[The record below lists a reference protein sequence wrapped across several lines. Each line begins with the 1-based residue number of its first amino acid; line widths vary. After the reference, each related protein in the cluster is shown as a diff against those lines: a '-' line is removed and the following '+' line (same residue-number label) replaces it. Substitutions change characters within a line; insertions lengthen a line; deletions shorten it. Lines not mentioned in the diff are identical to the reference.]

1 MKSKRA
7 SLMNNNPLDE
17 MFSSSTPK
25 KKQGGSA
32 ADSAES
38 SPTKQTTF
46 ILFEDQLDWL
56 DEICFNAKRKGGKRI
71 NKTAVIRSLVA
82 LARDRGL
89 TLEGVRTEDDIYA
102 RLVQTLE

>member
-17 MFSSSTPK
+17 MFSSSAPI
-25 KKQGGSA
+25 KKQS
-32 ADSAES
+32 DKSSNSAES
-38 SPTKQTTF
+38 PTTKQTTF

-71 NKTAVIRSLVA
+71 NKTAVIRCLVA
-82 LARDRGL
+82 LARNKGL
-89 TLEGVRTEDDIYA
+89 TLEGVRTEEDIYA
-102 RLVQTLE
+102 RLVQIMK